1 MNQSFEF
8 NNLPCEIK
16 NIIFQTNRD
25 EATRQRDMRLHHAFT
40 TDIRNELFYAIDL
53 ARKRPLSSRGTA
65 YKLWRNLRRNSKRH
79 PQHTKIHRSQFRD
92 NFRKK
97 FC

>member
-1 MNQSFEF
+1 MNQSFGF

-25 EATRQRDMRLHHAFT
+25 EVTRQRDMRLHHAFT

-53 ARKRPLSSRGTA
+53 ARKAPLSSRGTA

-79 PQHTKIHRSQFRD
+79 PQHTKDRDRSSVTIS
-92 NFRKK
+92 
-97 FC
+97 